1 MPFLVWWSQDPG
13 NYAWSVL
20 QVKSMELFR
29 ILLLSFMFII
39 LGLRWSSVSSRI
51 KCQEIPG
58 SGRRKL
64 IMMFWIKVE

>member
-20 QVKSMELFR
+20 KVKSMELFR

-58 SGRRKL
+58 SGMRKL